1 MTKWPVRDG
10 SPFDDGGEAFLN
22 ACIAELTSES
32 RELTDK
38 YGSLYAYDCVCAVAV
53 PFDMADIHVQ
63 FCDKLADFVRGA
75 E

>member
-32 RELTDK
+32 RLLMD
-38 YGSLYAYDCVCAVAV
+38 GPDVPYAHYCACGRDVDVADV
-53 PFDMADIHVQ
+53 ESHAAE
-63 FCDKLADFVRGA
+63 CDKLAEFVREA